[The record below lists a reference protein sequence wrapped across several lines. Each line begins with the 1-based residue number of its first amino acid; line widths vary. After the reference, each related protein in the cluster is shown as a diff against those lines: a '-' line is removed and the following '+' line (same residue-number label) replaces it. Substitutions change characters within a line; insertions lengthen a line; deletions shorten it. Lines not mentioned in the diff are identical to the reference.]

1 MLSHTQVVGATFF
14 AALVDFMGTIIVA
27 PMLPALCVY
36 AEGGP
41 FHIDTLL
48 SNWTCS
54 DVSAAADA
62 CDAEKQATYE
72 AIMES
77 PEVKEIVNPYA
88 FKDLDLPFSM
98 SIELPMAICQFF
110 SAGGSLLAGRV
121 IDKVGAKIPIMICLG
136 MGLVGYLLVY
146 AGAIWIR
153 NYWLLALGLW
163 VNSFFGVVTDIAATS
178 AASS

>member
-1 MLSHTQVVGATFF
+1 VLSHTQVVGVTFF
-14 AALVDFMGTIIVA
+14 AALIDFMGTVIVM
-27 PMLPALCVY
+27 PMLPGLCFY

-41 FHIDTLL
+41 AHIDTLL
-48 SNWTCS
+48 SDWTCS
-54 DVSAAADA
+54 DVSAAAGA

-72 AIMES
+72 AMLEL
-77 PEVKEIVNPYA
+77 PEFKEIVNPHAY
-88 FKDLDLPFSM
+88 KDLDLPFSM
-98 SIELPMAICQFF
+98 SIELPLAVGQFF
-110 SAGGSLLAGRV
+110 SAVSSFLAGRV

-153 NYWLLALGLW
+153 NYWLLAVGLW
-163 VNSFFGVVTDIAATS
+163 VNSFFGVVMDIAATS

>member
-1 MLSHTQVVGATFF
+1 MLSHTQVVGVTFF
-14 AALVDFMGTIIVA
+14 AALIDFMGSIIVM

-54 DVSAAADA
+54 DVSGEAGA
-62 CDAEKQATYE
+62 CDAEKKRMYE

-77 PEVKEIVNPYA
+77 PEVKEIANPHA
-88 FKDLDLPFSM
+88 FKDLDMQFSM
-98 SIELPMAICQFF
+98 SIELPMAIGQFF
-110 SAGGSLLAGRV
+110 SAGGSFLAGRV
-121 IDKVGAKIPIMICLG
+121 VDKMGAKVPIMICLG

-163 VNSFFGVVTDIAATS
+163 VNSFFGVVMDIAATS